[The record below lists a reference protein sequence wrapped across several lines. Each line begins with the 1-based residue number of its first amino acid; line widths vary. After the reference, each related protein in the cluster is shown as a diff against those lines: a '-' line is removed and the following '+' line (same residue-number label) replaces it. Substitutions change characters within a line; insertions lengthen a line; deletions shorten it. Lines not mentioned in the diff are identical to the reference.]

1 MPVAGTSNGVNSASH
16 PLEKDLGAAATA
28 AKCQARTLRLGRTAD
43 RMTRLRLPFT
53 AALMKRAGI
62 QAAAGVTGQWD
73 NCSEMRLSDQ
83 TLDDLLRKLF
93 PKLLSS
99 RIDISASRGHAR
111 ELFGVLLELNHP
123 RARLSRSE
131 TRGRP
136 FSCLGEFLWY
146 LSRDNKLDFIRYYI
160 PAYEKE
166 TEDGETIYGAYGP
179 RLFDQR
185 GHDQLRNVI
194 NLLRSH
200 PELRRAVIQL
210 FNAEDIAR
218 RYKEVPCTCTLQ
230 FLVRR
235 KRLHMLTTMR
245 SNDAYKGLPHDIF
258 CFTMLQEVVARTL
271 GLELGKVHALCRKL
285 APL

>member
-1 MPVAGTSNGVNSASH
+1 M
-16 PLEKDLGAAATA
+16 
-28 AKCQARTLRLGRTAD
+28 
-43 RMTRLRLPFT
+43 
-53 AALMKRAGI
+53 
-62 QAAAGVTGQWD
+62 
-73 NCSEMRLSDQ
+73 
-83 TLDDLLRKLF
+83 
-93 PKLLSS
+93 
-99 RIDISASRGHAR
+99 
-111 ELFGVLLELNHP
+111 LLELNHP

-200 PELRRAVIQL
+200 PESRRAVIQL

-271 GLELGKVHALCRKL
+271 GLELGEVHALCRKL